1 MKLLFLF
8 SGYFSLHF
16 QILKHNY
23 TCLILCGIFRDLR
36 SYFAGQLHI
45 QPFCIIPSALDLSG
59 GMFPLK
65 TADSAKHM
73 IQMVFITGE
82 IYKFT
87 SQDSAIC
94 PHDAADCIR
103 IDSQIN
109 TAYHLLFYSCFR

>member
-1 MKLLFLF
+1 
-8 SGYFSLHF
+8 
-16 QILKHNY
+16 
-23 TCLILCGIFRDLR
+23 
-36 SYFAGQLHI
+36 YFAGQLHI

-94 PHDAADCIR
+94 THDVADCIR
-103 IDSQIN
+103 IDS
-109 TAYHLLFYSCFR
+109 

>member
-1 MKLLFLF
+1 MLC
-8 SGYFSLHF
+8 
-16 QILKHNY
+16 
-23 TCLILCGIFRDLR
+23 CLINICLIFCSIFRDLR

-65 TADSAKHM
+65 TADSAKYM

-94 PHDAADCIR
+94 THDAADRIR
-103 IDSQIN
+103 IDS
-109 TAYHLLFYSCFR
+109 

>member
-1 MKLLFLF
+1 MKLLLLF

-23 TCLILCGIFRDLR
+23 VCPILCGIFRDLR

-45 QPFCIIPSALDLSG
+45 QPFGIIPSAFDLSG
-59 GMFPLK
+59 GMFSLK
-65 TADSAKHM
+65 TADPAKHM

-87 SQDSAIC
+87 SQNSAIC
-94 PHDAADCIR
+94 THDTTNCIR
-103 IDSQIN
+103 IDS
-109 TAYHLLFYSCFR
+109 

>member
-1 MKLLFLF
+1 MF
-8 SGYFSLHF
+8 S
-16 QILKHNY
+16 
-23 TCLILCGIFRDLR
+23 
-36 SYFAGQLHI
+36 
-45 QPFCIIPSALDLSG
+45 
-59 GMFPLK
+59 LK

-109 TAYHLLFYSCFR
+109 TAYHLLFTAVFDKVTSSVYENRRKYL